1 MELSCPKDNELET
14 SENMN
19 IKTVSF
25 DNILRK
31 EFTETPNFQGQ
42 ENTPIEYPSNR
53 ELSKKGKMGRKEKER
68 DRWKDIKKKMKEDE
82 EKRNY
87 FQQLWKDYMK
97 NIYVNMFV
105 RKLKQII
112 VKESDFDHP
121 LL

>member
-1 MELSCPKDNELET
+1 MELSCPTDNELET

-31 EFTETPNFQGQ
+31 EFAETPNFQGQ

-97 NIYVNMFV
+97 NIYVNVFV

-112 VKESDFDHP
+112 VK
-121 LL
+121 